1 MQAVELGK
9 DHAIGIPGD
18 RAAQRVDQ
26 THGVAA
32 VLVVAESRLADFAAV
47 ACRRV
52 TAGGGGFTV
61 TCRVVPG
68 QFGADFIPQ
77 LIRAIGIDR
86 ADRRAARLI
95 VASGGPI
102 GEATGTCAW
111 ITAFRSGT
119 GVQQR
124 TRVVLTIVVAGGLSL
139 GGAVDVPLIGATEGV
154 EQTHGITAC
163 GIIAPRC
170 PVRTAAFAC
179 AGIAAFEFT
188 VGALGALA
196 GEEDAQFIPG
206 ALVAAEGV
214 LVADGFTTRRI
225 IAVGGLI
232 RFAAGSGLEITA
244 FGRITFGECHGTAIG
259 IPGGLAAEGVDFTDL
274 GTAFAFTASGAD
286 LRDEAAAGGGDS
298 AARAATLFREKG
310 AGAIPSVAAAERID
324 LTDGRTAGRIGTV
337 RCVLRSQAASR
348 TEVTAAGTSLAD
360 GVGDVDTGVVPLDL
374 AAVRVVGFAVEV
386 GVEDADR
393 LAARLKLAARIVVSG
408 EAVSAA
414 GTDRVGGSITEFIR
428 ERDTRLTPLQIAA
441 QRIEIAD
448 DVAAIG
454 VLAAGASVRQGART
468 FAGADGEVEAD
479 VEREFSAVVIPFLG
493 AAEFESGD
501 RTDRRSARGHIASRG
516 AVSCKAVAGVR
527 GYAGLV
533 ALGQVQGGG
542 DADRIPAHF
551 ATVGVEFEAD
561 DLAALGVRA
570 ASGDP
575 RDEAVSGVAV

>member
-170 PVRTAAFAC
+170 PVRAAAFAR
-179 AGIAAFEFT
+179 AGITAFEFA
-188 VGALGALA
+188 VGALRALA
-196 GEEDAQFIPG
+196 GEEHAEFIPG
-206 ALVAAEGV
+206 TFVAAEGV
-214 LVADGFTTRRI
+214 LVADRFTTGGI
-225 IAVGGLI
+225 IAVGGLVG
-232 RFAAGSGLEITA
+232 FTAGSGLVITA
-244 FGRITFGECHGTAIG
+244 FGRIAFGQCHGAAIR
-259 IPGGLAAEGVDFTDL
+259 IPGGLTAEGVLFTDR

-286 LRDEAAAGGGDS
+286 LGDETAAGGGDS
-298 AARAATLFREKG
+298 ASRAATLFGEES

-324 LTDGRTAGRIGTV
+324 LTHGGTAGRVGTI
-337 RCVLRSQAASR
+337 RRVLRSQAAAC
-348 TEVTAAGTSLAD
+348 TEVTAAGTRLAD
-360 GVGDVDTGVVPLDL
+360 GIGDVDTGVVPFDL
-374 AAVRVVGFAVEV
+374 AAVRIVGFAIEV
-386 GVEDADR
+386 RVQDADR
-393 LAARLKLAARIVVSG
+393 LAARLKLTAWIL
-408 EAVSAA
+408 
-414 GTDRVGGSITEFIR
+414 VG
-428 ERDTRLTPLQIAA
+428 
-441 QRIEIAD
+441 
-448 DVAAIG
+448 
-454 VLAAGASVRQGART
+454 
-468 FAGADGEVEAD
+468 
-479 VEREFSAVVIPFLG
+479 
-493 AAEFESGD
+493 
-501 RTDRRSARGHIASRG
+501 
-516 AVSCKAVAGVR
+516 
-527 GYAGLV
+527 
-533 ALGQVQGGG
+533 
-542 DADRIPAHF
+542 
-551 ATVGVEFEAD
+551 
-561 DLAALGVRA
+561 
-570 ASGDP
+570 
-575 RDEAVSGVAV
+575 